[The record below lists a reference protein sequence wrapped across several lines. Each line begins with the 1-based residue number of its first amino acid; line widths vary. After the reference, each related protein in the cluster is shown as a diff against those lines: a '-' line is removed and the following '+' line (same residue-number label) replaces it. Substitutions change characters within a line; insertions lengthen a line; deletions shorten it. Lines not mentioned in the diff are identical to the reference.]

1 MKIAYFSAPSP
12 YGLYSVFRTLRAGLL
27 LHGIE
32 ARWVSLP
39 QAVFPGTSDEMWARE
54 APCGE
59 LLATDSHAGEADQG
73 RAMIR
78 HLLDHQYD
86 AVVINPPQRAVEMNL
101 ARYLPEKV
109 LRLMVIHTIAPG
121 SYVFCRGI
129 RDHLH
134 AGICISPRQK
144 DDLTRSYGFAAER
157 LTVVPTA
164 IDMDRFR
171 AAQRPPQTA
180 TLRLLSFGRI
190 DESTKSVFSLVP
202 MMQRLADQDVRLTVA
217 GEGPDLPELR
227 RRIAA
232 AGLDGRVS
240 FAGRIEPVDVPGFLV
255 GHDVFVM
262 PSRTEGL
269 GLALVEAMAAGCVPV
284 ASRIRGVTDFVID
297 ERRTGYLVDIGDV
310 AGAAEVVRGLVHDRQ
325 RMERVSQAAR
335 EDARARFTIESMGA
349 GYAKVLKAIAASPPP
364 IAPPLP
370 GDKWSYPRGFRPGYR
385 RFIPQRLKD
394 IVRRFQESRRGAV
407 TPR

>member
-1 MKIAYFSAPSP
+1 
-12 YGLYSVFRTLRAGLL
+12 
-27 LHGIE
+27 
-32 ARWVSLP
+32 
-39 QAVFPGTSDEMWARE
+39 MWGRE
-54 APCGE
+54 APYGE
-59 LLATDSHAGEADQG
+59 LLTSDGTMTEAEQG

-78 HLLDHQYD
+78 HVLEHEYE

-101 ARYLPEKV
+101 ARYLPASV
-109 LRLMVIHTIAPG
+109 LRMMVIHTITPG
-121 SYVFCRGI
+121 SYTFCRGI

-134 AGICISPRQK
+134 AAICISPRQK
-144 DDLTRSYGFAAER
+144 DDLTRAYGFAPER

-164 IDMDRFR
+164 IDMDRFG
-171 AAQRPPQTA
+171 AVERPPRTA

-190 DESTKSVFSLVP
+190 DDSTKSVFSLVP
-202 MMQRLADQDVRLTVA
+202 MMQRLAGENVRLTVA

-227 RRIAA
+227 KRVAA

-240 FAGRIEPVDVPGFLV
+240 FAGRVEPVDVPRFLV
-255 GHDVFVM
+255 GHDVFIM

-284 ASRIRGVTDFVID
+284 ASRIRGVTDFVVA
-297 ERRTGYLVDIGDV
+297 EGRTGYLVDIADV
-310 AGAAEVVRGLVHDRQ
+310 ASAVEAVRGLAHDRD
-325 RMERVSQAAR
+325 RVERVSQAAR
-335 EDARARFTIESMGA
+335 ADAQGRFTVELMGA
-349 GYAKVLKAIAASPPP
+349 GYAKVLKAIKASPPP

-370 GDKWSYPRGFRPGYR
+370 QDRWSYPRGFRPGYR

-407 TPR
+407 AAR